1 MRNPYQRAQRKL
13 PSCFGNDSCDPLRFP
28 TTKPTPTRT
37 YRVRLTKER
46 ATARVSTQKL
56 RAIIKFVDAI
66 LQPGCSLYDS
76 IEDECAEYHDS
87 FFDDAVA
94 SDLEELLKVTQEV
107 ERSMTY

>member
-1 MRNPYQRAQRKL
+1 M
-13 PSCFGNDSCDPLRFP
+13 
-28 TTKPTPTRT
+28 
-37 YRVRLTKER
+37 
-46 ATARVSTQKL
+46 
-56 RAIIKFVDAI
+56 DAI